1 LFDLRYHVASLAAVF
16 LALII
21 GILVGVGI
29 ASQTS
34 VSESDRQLLE
44 QRISGLQRDLDAS
57 RTDADLLRRQQEA
70 GTNYIEESYPTVMNG
85 RLRSTQVAL
94 LFIGPADSKLR
105 SAVVETLGDA
115 SGPPFARMRALQL
128 PIDTAAVMSGI
139 PRDSGNPTLED
150 VGRRLGREFVGNGE
164 TPFWDALAPVI
175 VQDSQ
180 GQSQREVEAIV
191 VAQTAA
197 LGDGPTSRFV
207 SGVYAG
213 LAGSGVPVVGIART
227 DQQPQ
232 RIGVYRARGLSSVDS
247 VDTLMGRVALAVLLA
262 GGEEGHYGLNA
273 NADAVVPPIEPLP
286 LAPPPG
292 G

>member
-1 LFDLRYHVASLAAVF
+1 
-16 LALII
+16 
-21 GILVGVGI
+21 
-29 ASQTS
+29 
-34 VSESDRQLLE
+34 
-44 QRISGLQRDLDAS
+44 
-57 RTDADLLRRQQEA
+57 
-70 GTNYIEESYPTVMNG
+70 MNG
-85 RLRSTQVAL
+85 RLRGTHVAV
-94 LFIGPADSKLR
+94 LFIGPVDSELR

-115 SGPPFARMRALQL
+115 SGPAFARMRALQL
-128 PIDTAAVMSGI
+128 PIDTAAVMGGI
-139 PRDSGNPTLED
+139 PLDSGNPTLED
-150 VGRRLGREFVGNGE
+150 VGRRLGREFVGSGE

-180 GQSQREVEAIV
+180 GPSQREAEAIV

-207 SGVYAG
+207 SGLYAG

-232 RIGVYRARGLSSVDS
+232 RIAVYRARGLSSVDS

-262 GGEEGHYGLNA
+262 GGEEGQYGLNA
-273 NADAVVPPIEPLP
+273 NANAVVPPIEPLP